1 MYDVILLNASLE
13 TEYRCK
19 TIDFLWHSKL
29 LEPGEYQIQIIADDD
44 LDLTVCR
51 YVTVNTKKE
60 IGIIQKWEYS
70 STDPGTVIVSGYF
83 LEHLLYESVV
93 YPTYS
98 AYNKTIWQ
106 VGAEVCST
114 YLNDLGFPL
123 VLPSQPSSG
132 VIVPE
137 SLSVTKEQTGDYV
150 GTLLY
155 DLAAVFG
162 YGVSLSNRLTATN
175 LITNGDFSDGTTG
188 WSEFASS
195 SVLSA
200 ANDTLSITGSGSQL
214 YCIAS
219 KGLGGVPDQHKLY
232 LRAKLKVT
240 NAACVRQL
248 IGFYTGA
255 GTAAIVKQVS
265 FPLQDAVGML
275 SGIYV
280 SSGNTSL
287 LQMFLRHDY
296 ADAAAANGKV
306 MEVQYVSV
314 IDLTATFGVGNEPT
328 AAQMD
333 AILTQFPNSWFD
345 GTVAIPS
352 FVPTLKAD
360 ITNYHDRTGSTD
372 DEEKVFSVGLNSI
385 KKYDVVKDGSNYRNV
400 AVVAGEGEGSARVFE
415 IVDIAETG
423 EQKRHLWVDAR
434 DLQQEEGES
443 ITDYRLKLRQRGL
456 EKLAETVEIENVE
469 IEIEDDEAQLI
480 GTEYDIGDIVW
491 VVINPVQ
498 LAYKMK
504 IIEVEDVYNQGKRS
518 VSLIF
523 GDKIPT
529 PWEKVKRFYR

>member
-1 MYDVILLNASLE
+1 MFYDVILLNASLE

-19 TIDFLWHSKL
+19 TTDFLWHSKL
-29 LEPGEYQIQIIADDD
+29 CSPGEFQIQIVADDD
-44 LDLTVCR
+44 LDLTVCK

-60 IGIIQKWEYS
+60 IGIIHKATFS
-70 STDPGTVIVSGYF
+70 STEPGTAILSGYF
-83 LEHLLYESVV
+83 LEHLLYESVL
-93 YPTYS
+93 YPTYNAS
-98 AYNKTIWQ
+98 NKTIWQ

-132 VIVPE
+132 VIVSE

-162 YGVSLSNRLTATN
+162 YGVSLSNRLSATN
-175 LITNGDFSDGTTG
+175 LITNGDFSDGKTG
-188 WSEFASS
+188 WSALFGVISATGD
-195 SVLSA
+195 VLSLTASAQYGRSQATLPSSCQGHKVYRA
-200 ANDTLSITGSGSQL
+200 AMIKANSPLVYLGRGSG
-214 YCIAS
+214 
-219 KGLGGVPDQHKLY
+219 LGKAHSGGGSYEHLSFMQSSENVLATSIIDM
-232 LRAKLKVT
+232 RT
-240 NAACVRQL
+240 SGWDL
-248 IGFYTGA
+248 IN
-255 GTAAIVKQVS
+255 VK
-265 FPLQDAVGML
+265 
-275 SGIYV
+275 YV
-280 SSGNTSL
+280 IS
-287 LQMFLRHDY
+287 
-296 ADAAAANGKV
+296 
-306 MEVQYVSV
+306 
-314 IDLTATFGVGNEPT
+314 IDLTDTFGEGNEPT
-328 AAQMD
+328 AEQMD
-333 AILTQFPNSWFD
+333 ALMAQFPNSWF
-345 GTVAIPS
+345 GGAVEVPS

-360 ITNYHDRTGSTD
+360 ITNYHDRTGTTA

-491 VVINPVQ
+491 VIINPIK
-498 LAYKMK
+498 ASYKMK
-504 IIEVEDVYNQGKRS
+504 IIEVEDVVNQGKRS
-518 VSLIF
+518 TSLIF

>member
-1 MYDVILLNASLE
+1 MFYDVILLNASLE

-19 TIDFLWHSKL
+19 TTDFLWHSKL
-29 LEPGEYQIQIIADDD
+29 YSPGEFQIQIVADDD
-44 LDLTVCR
+44 LDLSVCK

-60 IGIIQKWEYS
+60 IGIIHKANFS
-70 STDPGTVIVSGYF
+70 STEPGTVILSGYF
-83 LEHLLYESVV
+83 LEHLLYESVL
-93 YPTYS
+93 YPTYNAS
-98 AYNKTIWQ
+98 NKTIWQ

-162 YGVSLSNRLTATN
+162 YGVS
-175 LITNGDFSDGTTG
+175 ITKTDTG
-188 WSEFASS
+188 
-195 SVLSA
+195 
-200 ANDTLSITGSGSQL
+200 
-214 YCIAS
+214 
-219 KGLGGVPDQHKLY
+219 
-232 LRAKLKVT
+232 
-240 NAACVRQL
+240 
-248 IGFYTGA
+248 
-255 GTAAIVKQVS
+255 
-265 FPLQDAVGML
+265 LQ
-275 SGIYV
+275 I
-280 SSGNTSL
+280 
-287 LQMFLRHDY
+287 
-296 ADAAAANGKV
+296 
-306 MEVQYVSV
+306 
-314 IDLTATFGVGNEPT
+314 
-328 AAQMD
+328 
-333 AILTQFPNSWFD
+333 
-345 GTVAIPS
+345 
-352 FVPTLKAD
+352 D
-360 ITNYHDRTGSTD
+360 ITNYHNRTGSTT

-469 IEIEDDEAQLI
+469 IEIEDEEAQLI

-491 VVINPVQ
+491 VIINPIK
-498 LAYKMK
+498 ASYKMK
-504 IIEVEDVYNQGKRS
+504 IIEVEDVVNQGKRS
-518 VSLIF
+518 TSLIF